1 MGPGS
6 AHIVAGGGDL
16 RDGVSAVPGAGSPGQ
31 MKRFVLA
38 AAAGIALAA
47 GAVTGTPA
55 ARAAA
60 VVSVNCP
67 PPSTAVASSDG
78 QPGC

>member
-6 AHIVAGGGDL
+6 AHIVAGRDL
-16 RDGVSAVPGAGSPGQ
+16 RDGVFAVPGAGSPGQ
-31 MKRFVLA
+31 AKRFVLA

-55 ARAAA
+55 AHAAA

-67 PPSTAVASSDG
+67 PLSTAVASSDG